1 MEDTILKELKDKM
14 EKAIEVF
21 HHELARLRT
30 GRASLSMLDGIKVD
44 YYGTPTLLNQLATMS
59 IPEGRLITIQPW
71 DISILAEI
79 EKAIKISDLGLNPT
93 NDGKLIRISIPA
105 LTEERRKEIVK
116 MAKKISEECKI
127 TIRNNRRD
135 ANDAIKKL
143 EKDKTI
149 SQDDLKKQQG
159 QVQDITDRHINKV
172 DDIIKHKETEIIEF

>member
-1 MEDTILKELKDKM
+1 MEDTILKELKDKI

-71 DISILAEI
+71 DISVLAEM
-79 EKAIKISDLGLNPT
+79 EKAIKMSDLGLNPT
-93 NDGKLIRISIPA
+93 NDGKLIRISIPT

-135 ANDAIKKL
+135 ANDTFKKL

-159 QVQDITDRHINKV
+159 QVQDITDRYINKV
-172 DDIIKHKETEIIEF
+172 DDIIKHKETEIMEL